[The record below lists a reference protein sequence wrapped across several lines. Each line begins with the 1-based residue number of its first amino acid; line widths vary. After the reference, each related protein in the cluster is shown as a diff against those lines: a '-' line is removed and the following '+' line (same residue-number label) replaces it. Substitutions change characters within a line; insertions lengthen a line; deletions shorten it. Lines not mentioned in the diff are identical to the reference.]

1 MNQNKY
7 YMPFPHN
14 WLAKQCKNPDF
25 KSYKGHYKNLWCSQ
39 FIFVFSFSSG
49 EKIEN
54 QQYQYVFSAVI
65 NPSAKTEIQ
74 MTLKL
79 ILCIKLESD
88 KNIY

>member
-14 WLAKQCKNPDF
+14 WLAKQCKILILKVIKDTIRICDVPN
-25 KSYKGHYKNLWCSQ
+25 
-39 FIFVFSFSSG
+39 SFLYFPSPVVR
-49 EKIEN
+49 IEN

-65 NPSAKTEIQ
+65 NPSAETEIQ